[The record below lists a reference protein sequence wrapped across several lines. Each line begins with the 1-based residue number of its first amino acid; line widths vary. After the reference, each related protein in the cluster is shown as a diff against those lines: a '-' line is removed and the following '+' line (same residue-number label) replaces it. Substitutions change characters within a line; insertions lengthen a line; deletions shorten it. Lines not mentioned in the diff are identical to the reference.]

1 MSVYNEPQY
10 VTACKRVSAHEISQD
25 RELLRASVNKREGLE
40 HLVARYHE
48 IGRQIEKE
56 ITSKY
61 PCDKTIAA
69 KFVKREEVAGIL
81 SRQGI
86 VVQDQM
92 DAGIV
97 KKYRAMHT
105 EILSSIQPTKQK

>member
-1 MSVYNEPQY
+1 MSAYNEPQY
-10 VTACKRVSAHEISQD
+10 VVVCKRVSAREMYQD
-25 RELLRASVNKREGLE
+25 REILKASVNKREGLE
-40 HLVARYHE
+40 HLVSRYHE

-86 VVQDQM
+86 IVQDQM
-92 DAGIV
+92 DARIV
-97 KKYRAMHT
+97 EKYRAMRAG
-105 EILSSIQPTKQK
+105 IQSSIQPTKQK

>member
-1 MSVYNEPQY
+1 MSAYNEPQY
-10 VTACKRVSAHEISQD
+10 VTVCKRVSAREMSQD
-25 RELLRASVNKREGLE
+25 REILKASANRREGLE

-61 PCDKTIAA
+61 PCHKTIAA
-69 KFVKREEVAGIL
+69 KFIKREEVSGIL

-86 VVQDQM
+86 VVQDHM

-97 KKYRAMHT
+97 EKYRAMRT
-105 EILSSIQPTKQK
+105 GIQASIQPMKQK

>member
-1 MSVYNEPQY
+1 MSAYNEPQY
-10 VTACKRVSAHEISQD
+10 VAVCKRVSAREMSQD
-25 RELLRASVNKREGLE
+25 REILKASANKREGLE

-56 ITSKY
+56 MTSKY
-61 PCDKTIAA
+61 PCDKTITA

-97 KKYRAMHT
+97 EKYRAMRT
-105 EILSSIQPTKQK
+105 GILSSIQPTKQK